1 FEVSRRINQ
10 NQSTRLHTQI
20 HLLSNTSIRSDK
32 DRKEKVEYYLT
43 GPGANKPPVNL
54 FVVDHVTGF
63 VRTTDIVDRERY
75 PFFNLTGVAKHT
87 DGTLAE
93 AEIPLTVTILDM
105 NDNAPH
111 FELHSGNVSEAS
123 KEGTFVMQI
132 EGRDNDQPGTIN
144 SQLSYRIMSQE
155 PEGIGEMFQIDE
167 KTGKLYVKESTL
179 DRETIDFYR
188 LVIQGVDLGGAA
200 GGLKGSGTIEIRVL
214 DINDNIPTLEQSEYT
229 GSVDENI
236 HDVVV
241 LRIQAL
247 DLDLEHTDNWR
258 AVFVILKG
266 NEDNLFSIETD
277 ENSNEGILKLIKPV
291 DFEEVQNLELS
302 LLIRNV
308 APFIKGDAVVMD
320 VGVKVGE
327 GEPLAPEAGP
337 DGGASAEVGLHIEG
351 HAGVQGPGVDLSGKR
366 YSIMIAVNNVPEDPA
381 FVPQF
386 NEVPVTEDPYD
397 QPEDGII
404 TVLAAVDPDTGK
416 PAENVRYAKASDRPD
431 NWFTID
437 EDTAEIKL
445 NKKPDRE
452 SPFVVNGTYIA
463 KIVADQSVTATGTIG
478 IKVTDSNDHCPTLT
492 STHSSLCADKKTV
505 YVTALDEDANPNAA
519 PFTFTI
525 DPEGSQGSWDIE
537 VINGTTAALHSRE
550 NLWPGI
556 YKLQV
561 MVSDAQGLSC
571 PVDEVFTL
579 HVCTCVDS
587 DMCRFRPDRRVT
599 SSSELSAAAIG
610 LLLLALGLL
619 LLLPL
624 LLLFCQCGG
633 ANTIFPDQFTD
644 LPFEAKQ
651 HLISYHTEG
660 NGKDEVGFYNCPIRL
675 EWISKCFM
683 TRTCLCPKMN
693 ITVQKSYVLGT
704 TTTLFEDI
712 ALSDAF
718 LKDYYTQW
726 AMPVDGLLEFHFDGQ
741 GSSAGSVS
749 SCSLLDS
756 QDDLQFLDDIGMKF
770 KTLAEICSP
779 PEKPLPFT
787 TTLSVETL
795 TRRDQTVQPQLESV
809 VETMQIDGRKETL
822 ISMSLI
828 SKSSVNN
835 LSTSPTSMKLP
846 HTKTATIKHSCND
859 SQMAALLPQSQTVL
873 LQQQPFYYTTST
885 VLHPVQY
892 VVQPPIQNM
901 VLLADE
907 APRANFPG
915 VSVVHDSKNP
925 PGPVKGSAC
934 GIVIKGSEHSKNLE
948 SRAIPTSPTL
958 VLPVSPGMAQSS
970 GSVKGWK
977 IVVPNPDGKPN
988 FVGSLVANKSSG
1000 VAQKDPVPS
1009 WGTLHICA
1017 IPVKKAAPPQ
1027 ESKDQQPE

>member
-1 FEVSRRINQ
+1 WLMAPSSAAASLLLLLV
-10 NQSTRLHTQI
+10 LAV
-20 HLLSNTSIRSDK
+20 LLSLVFGFQVHSNEAKDQRPKTLRRMKREWILPPAKLMENVDYTQKPYIAKIRSDK

-200 GGLKGSGTIEIRVL
+200 GGLKGSGTVEIRVL

-308 APFIKGDAVVMD
+308 APFIK
-320 VGVKVGE
+320 
-327 GEPLAPEAGP
+327 EPESEPK
-337 DGGASAEVGLHIEG
+337 
-351 HAGVQGPGVDLSGKR
+351 GKR

-386 NEVPVTEDPYD
+386 NEVPVREDPYD

-463 KIVADQSVTATGTIG
+463 KIVAVSKEDQSVTATGTIG

-660 NGKDEVGFYNCPIRL
+660 NGKDEKEVPLKSIPVMTTEMGSAANFKTVPSKIIETYETSTFHKESMESKFQETQEIFNSVLGFSDQSLLQGNIL
-675 EWISKCFM
+675 S
-683 TRTCLCPKMN
+683 RT
-693 ITVQKSYVLGT
+693 QVLGT

-718 LKDYYTQW
+718 LKDYYTQRAQW

-770 KTLAEICSP
+770 KTLAEIC
-779 PEKPLPFT
+779 
-787 TTLSVETL
+787 
-795 TRRDQTVQPQLESV
+795 
-809 VETMQIDGRKETL
+809 
-822 ISMSLI
+822 
-828 SKSSVNN
+828 
-835 LSTSPTSMKLP
+835 
-846 HTKTATIKHSCND
+846 
-859 SQMAALLPQSQTVL
+859 
-873 LQQQPFYYTTST
+873 
-885 VLHPVQY
+885 
-892 VVQPPIQNM
+892 
-901 VLLADE
+901 
-907 APRANFPG
+907 
-915 VSVVHDSKNP
+915 
-925 PGPVKGSAC
+925 
-934 GIVIKGSEHSKNLE
+934 
-948 SRAIPTSPTL
+948 
-958 VLPVSPGMAQSS
+958 
-970 GSVKGWK
+970 
-977 IVVPNPDGKPN
+977 
-988 FVGSLVANKSSG
+988 
-1000 VAQKDPVPS
+1000 
-1009 WGTLHICA
+1009 
-1017 IPVKKAAPPQ
+1017 
-1027 ESKDQQPE
+1027 

>member
-1 FEVSRRINQ
+1 MVP
-10 NQSTRLHTQI
+10 LHD
-20 HLLSNTSIRSDK
+20 S
-32 DRKEKVEYYLT
+32 
-43 GPGANKPPVNL
+43 GPAQ
-54 FVVDHVTGF
+54 
-63 VRTTDIVDRERY
+63 
-75 PFFNLTGVAKHT
+75 
-87 DGTLAE
+87 
-93 AEIPLTVTILDM
+93 
-105 NDNAPH
+105 
-111 FELHSGNVSEAS
+111 
-123 KEGTFVMQI
+123 GTFVMQI

-200 GGLKGSGTIEIRVL
+200 GGLKGSGTVEIRVL

-351 HAGVQGPGVDLSGKR
+351 HAGVQGPGVDLSAGLHPEANIDLDINAGGVEPESEPKGKR

-386 NEVPVTEDPYD
+386 KEVPVTEDPYD

-404 TVLAAVDPDTGK
+404 AVLAAVDPDTGK
-416 PAENVRYAKASDRPD
+416 PAENVRYAKASDPD

-463 KIVADQSVTATGTIG
+463 KIVAVSKEDQSVTATGTIG

-587 DMCRFRPDRRVT
+587 DMCHFRPDRRVT

-660 NGKDEVGFYNCPIRL
+660 NGKDEEVPLKSIPVMTTEMGSAANFKTVPSKIIETYETSTFHKESMESKFQETQEIFNSVLGFSDQSLLQGNIL
-675 EWISKCFM
+675 S
-683 TRTCLCPKMN
+683 RT
-693 ITVQKSYVLGT
+693 QVLGT

-718 LKDYYTQW
+718 LKDYYTQRAQW
-726 AMPVDGLLEFHFDGQ
+726 AMPVKDGLLEFHFDGQ

-846 HTKTATIKHSCND
+846 HTKIATIKHSCND

-873 LQQQPFYYTTST
+873 LQQQPVYYTTST

-915 VSVVHDSKNP
+915 VFVVHDSKNP

-948 SRAIPTSPTL
+948 SRASPTSPTL